1 MTTKTP
7 EERLQALGLTLP
19 AVPAPMANYVPY
31 RLAGHF
37 LYLSGQGPKRPDGS
51 FMVGRLGKDATV
63 EQGYEAARLTGLQLL
78 AVAKAA
84 LGDLARVEAVVK
96 LLGMVN
102 AEPGFVDHPKVINGC
117 SDLLVEVFG
126 DAGRHARSAVGMG
139 SLPNGIMVEIEA
151 ILMIGAKWGEPM
163 IYEICVDSVA
173 GVRAAKEAGAR
184 RVELC
189 ADLLE
194 GGITPSLGMIRQ
206 ARKVIGIDLNVMIRP
221 RGGDFLFNDDEFASM
236 RADVETAKAEGA
248 DGVVIGLLTAAGE
261 IDGPRTRELV
271 ALARPLSVTFHRAF
285 DVAAEPFRAL
295 ETLIELGVDC
305 VLTSGQEASVLEGL
319 PLIVELTKRAGDR
332 IVIMPGGGI
341 TARNVER
348 IVAAAKPREMHF
360 AALDRVE
367 SGMRFRRPHVFMGGE
382 LRPPEY
388 DWLETSQILIRS
400 VMAKGSS

>member
-1 MTTKTP
+1 
-7 EERLQALGLTLP
+7 
-19 AVPAPMANYVPY
+19 
-31 RLAGHF
+31 
-37 LYLSGQGPKRPDGS
+37 
-51 FMVGRLGKDATV
+51 
-63 EQGYEAARLTGLQLL
+63 
-78 AVAKAA
+78 
-84 LGDLARVEAVVK
+84 
-96 LLGMVN
+96 
-102 AEPGFVDHPKVINGC
+102 
-117 SDLLVEVFG
+117 
-126 DAGRHARSAVGMG
+126 
-139 SLPNGIMVEIEA
+139 
-151 ILMIGAKWGEPM
+151 M

-221 RGGDFLFNDDEFASM
+221 RGGDFLFNTDEFAAM
-236 RADVETAKAEGA
+236 RADIETAKAEGA

-295 ETLIELGVDC
+295 ETLIELGVDR